1 MCRRSGRSSRPA
13 WSSSS
18 PSISTSSVAEDASRD
33 GTRPTSVLMAGPT
46 TGRLR
51 QSTKEEAG
59 NQMAYRRLF
68 SVAAVAVLV
77 GACSGSTTPTSAPAS
92 QAAAATSAPASQ
104 AAAASSAP
112 ASAHPN
118 WYIPIISKGWQHQ
131 FWVAV
136 RQGAQ
141 DEATKEGV
149 TINFIGPDNESQVD
163 VQISLLQQELA
174 KKPAALCFVALD
186 GKADQP
192 ILQKYTDAKI
202 PVIGFDSGVQPFVP
216 VATVATD
223 NSKAGAVAADKVG
236 DAIGG
241 SGKVGL
247 IVQDQV
253 AESATSR
260 RDGFLAEIK
269 AKYPNITIVGPQ
281 YGGGDIQK
289 AADIPKSMIQANP
302 DLKGIFRTN
311 ESPAQGA
318 VQGTNEAGKTGTV
331 LVAGYD
337 SGKAQ
342 IDAINGGSQKGAI
355 NPQPGGIGHGSVDSA
370 RQTLHGSSP

>member
-1 MCRRSGRSSRPA
+1 
-13 WSSSS
+13 
-18 PSISTSSVAEDASRD
+18 
-33 GTRPTSVLMAGPT
+33 
-46 TGRLR
+46 
-51 QSTKEEAG
+51 
-59 NQMAYRRLF
+59 MAYKRLLSLAA
-68 SVAAVAVLV
+68 SVVLV
-77 GACSGSTTPTSAPAS
+77 GACSAPAATTAPGAATAGPAASTTAGG
-92 QAAAATSAPASQ
+92 
-104 AAAASSAP
+104 
-112 ASAHPN
+112 HPN
-118 WYIPIISKGWQHQ
+118 WYIPIVSKGWQHQ

-163 VQISLLQQELA
+163 VQISLLEQELA
-174 KKPAALCFVALD
+174 KKPDALCFAALD

-192 ILQKYTDAKI
+192 ILQKYSDAKI

-216 VATVATD
+216 VTTVATD
-223 NSKAGAVAADKVG
+223 NSKAGAVAADKIG

-289 AADIPKSMIQANP
+289 SADIAKSMIQANP
-302 DLKGIFRTN
+302 DLKAIFGTN
-311 ESPAQGA
+311 EGSAEGA

-342 IDAINGGSQKGAI
+342 IDAINGGSEMGAI
-355 NPQPGGIGHGSVDSA
+355 TQNPVGIGQQCVVAAVKAIQGISQPTTIDTGFYWYDKTNITDPKIVADLY
-370 RQTLHGSSP
+370 Q

>member
-1 MCRRSGRSSRPA
+1 
-13 WSSSS
+13 
-18 PSISTSSVAEDASRD
+18 
-33 GTRPTSVLMAGPT
+33 MAT
-46 TGRLR
+46 WRLL
-51 QSTKEEAG
+51 S
-59 NQMAYRRLF
+59 L
-68 SVAAVAVLV
+68 AVVVVLV
-77 GACSGSTTPTSAPAS
+77 GACGASATPTSG
-92 QAAAATSAPASQ
+92 
-104 AAAASSAP
+104 
-112 ASAHPN
+112 HPN

-136 RQGAQ
+136 RHGAQ

-174 KKPAALCFVALD
+174 KKPAALCFAALD

-192 ILQKYTDAKI
+192 ILQKYSDAKI
-202 PVIGFDSGVQPFVP
+202 PVVGFDSGVQPFVP
-216 VATVATD
+216 VTTVATD
-223 NSKAGAVAADKVG
+223 NSKAGAVAADKVAA
-236 DAIGG
+236 AIGG

-247 IVQDQV
+247 IVQDPV

-260 RDGFLAEIK
+260 RDGFSAEIK

-289 AADIPKSMIQANP
+289 SADIAKSMIQANP
-302 DLKGIFRTN
+302 DLKAIFGTN
-311 ESPAQGA
+311 EGGAEGA
-318 VQGTNEAGKTGTV
+318 VEGVNEAGKGGKV

-342 IDAINGGSQKGAI
+342 IDAIKNGTEMGAI
-355 NPQPGGIGHGSVDSA
+355 TQNPVGIGQQCVIAAVKAIQGISQPTKVDTGFYWYDKTNITDPA
-370 RQTLHGSSP
+370 IVADLYQ

>member
-1 MCRRSGRSSRPA
+1 MVHKRLLGLASVAILVAAC
-13 WSSSS
+13 SSS
-18 PSISTSSVAEDASRD
+18 A
-33 GTRPTSVLMAGPT
+33 
-46 TGRLR
+46 
-51 QSTKEEAG
+51 
-59 NQMAYRRLF
+59 
-68 SVAAVAVLV
+68 
-77 GACSGSTTPTSAPAS
+77 TPTPAPVATTAPVATAAPTDAPAATP
-92 QAAAATSAPASQ
+92 AAAA
-104 AAAASSAP
+104 
-112 ASAHPN
+112 HPV

-136 RQGAQ
+136 RKGAQ

-149 TINFIGPDNESQVD
+149 TINFIGPDNETQVD

-174 KKPAALCFVALD
+174 KKPDALCFAALD

-192 ILQKYTDAKI
+192 VLQKYADQKI
-202 PVIGFDSGVQPFVP
+202 PVIGFDSGVEPFVP
-216 VATVATD
+216 VTTVATD
-223 NSKAGAVAADKVG
+223 NSKAGAVAADKIG
-236 DAIGG
+236 EAIGG

-253 AESATSR
+253 AQSATSR

-289 AADIPKSMIQANP
+289 SADIAKAMITANP
-302 DLKGIFRTN
+302 DIKAIFGTN
-311 ESPAQGA
+311 EGGAEGA
-318 VQGTNEAGKTGTV
+318 VQGVKEAGKGGGKV

-342 IDAINGGSQKGAI
+342 IDGINAGDEMGAI
-355 NPQPGGIGHGSVDSA
+355 TQNPVGIGQQCVIAAVKAIQGTSQPATIDTGFYWYDKTNITDPKIVADLY
-370 RQTLHGSSP
+370 Q

>member
-1 MCRRSGRSSRPA
+1 M
-13 WSSSS
+13 
-18 PSISTSSVAEDASRD
+18 TY
-33 GTRPTSVLMAGPT
+33 
-46 TGRLR
+46 R
-51 QSTKEEAG
+51 Q
-59 NQMAYRRLF
+59 LL

-77 GACSGSTTPTSAPAS
+77 GACGTSATPSSAPAS
-92 QAAAATSAPASQ
+92 QGT
-104 AAAASSAP
+104 AASSAP
-112 ASAHPN
+112 ASQGTAASSAHPN

-174 KKPAALCFVALD
+174 KKPAALCFAALD

-192 ILQKYTDAKI
+192 ILQKYSDAKI

-289 AADIPKSMIQANP
+289 SADIAKSMIQANP
-302 DLKGIFRTN
+302 DLKAIFGTN
-311 ESPAQGA
+311 EGSAEGA

-342 IDAINGGSQKGAI
+342 IDAINGGSEMGAI
-355 NPQPGGIGHGSVDSA
+355 TQNPVGIGQQCVIAAVKAIQGVSQPTTIDTGFYWYDKTNITDPKVVADLY
-370 RQTLHGSSP
+370 Q

>member
-1 MCRRSGRSSRPA
+1 
-13 WSSSS
+13 
-18 PSISTSSVAEDASRD
+18 
-33 GTRPTSVLMAGPT
+33 
-46 TGRLR
+46 
-51 QSTKEEAG
+51 
-59 NQMAYRRLF
+59 MAYKQWLT
-68 SVAAVAVLV
+68 VAAAAVLV
-77 GACSGSTTPTSAPAS
+77 GACGTSATPATAPAS
-92 QAAAATSAPASQ
+92 QATAVTSAPASQ

-174 KKPAALCFVALD
+174 KKPAALCFAALD

-216 VATVATD
+216 VTTVATD

-289 AADIPKSMIQANP
+289 SADIAKSMIQANP
-302 DLKGIFRTN
+302 DLKAIFGTN
-311 ESPAQGA
+311 EGSAEGA
-318 VQGTNEAGKTGTV
+318 VQGTNEAGKTGKV

-342 IDAINGGSQKGAI
+342 IDAINNGSEMGAI
-355 NPQPGGIGHGSVDSA
+355 TQNPVGIGQQCVIAAVNAIQGVSQPTTIDTGFYWYDKTNITDPKVVADLY
-370 RQTLHGSSP
+370 Q

>member
-1 MCRRSGRSSRPA
+1 
-13 WSSSS
+13 
-18 PSISTSSVAEDASRD
+18 
-33 GTRPTSVLMAGPT
+33 
-46 TGRLR
+46 
-51 QSTKEEAG
+51 
-59 NQMAYRRLF
+59 MAYRQLL
-68 SVAAVAVLV
+68 SVAAIAVLV
-77 GACSGSTTPTSAPAS
+77 GACSSSGATTAPAAS
-92 QAAAATSAPASQ
+92 TAAPAAST
-104 AAAASSAP
+104 ASSAAP
-112 ASAHPN
+112 SAAAAHPN
-118 WYIPIISKGWQHQ
+118 WSIPIISKGWQHQ

-163 VQISLLQQELA
+163 VQISMLEQELA
-174 KKPAALCFVALD
+174 KKPDALCFAALD

-192 ILQKYTDAKI
+192 ILQKYAAAKI

-223 NSKAGAVAADKVG
+223 NSKAGAVAADKIG

-269 AKYPNITIVGPQ
+269 AKYPGITIVGPQ

-289 AADIPKSMIQANP
+289 SADIAKSMIQANP
-302 DLKGIFRTN
+302 DLKAIFGTN
-311 ESPAQGA
+311 EGSAQGA
-318 VQGTNEAGKTGTV
+318 VQGAKEAGKGGGKV

-342 IDAINGGSQKGAI
+342 IDAINAGDEFGAI
-355 NPQPGGIGHGSVDSA
+355 TQNPVGIGQQCVIAAVKAIQGVAQDA
-370 RQTLHGSSP
+370 NIDTGFYWYDKTNITDPKIVADLYQ

>member
-1 MCRRSGRSSRPA
+1 
-13 WSSSS
+13 
-18 PSISTSSVAEDASRD
+18 
-33 GTRPTSVLMAGPT
+33 
-46 TGRLR
+46 
-51 QSTKEEAG
+51 
-59 NQMAYRRLF
+59 MAYKQLL
-68 SVAAVAVLV
+68 SLAAGVVLV
-77 GACSGSTTPTSAPAS
+77 GACSAPAATTAPGAATAGPAASTTAS
-92 QAAAATSAPASQ
+92 G
-104 AAAASSAP
+104 
-112 ASAHPN
+112 HPN
-118 WYIPIISKGWQHQ
+118 WYIPIVSKGWQHQ

-163 VQISLLQQELA
+163 VQISLLEQELA
-174 KKPAALCFVALD
+174 KKPDALCFAALD

-192 ILQKYTDAKI
+192 ILQKYSDAKI

-216 VATVATD
+216 VTTVATD
-223 NSKAGAVAADKVG
+223 NSKAGAVAADKIG

-289 AADIPKSMIQANP
+289 SADIAKSMIQANP
-302 DLKGIFRTN
+302 DLKAIFGTN
-311 ESPAQGA
+311 EGSAEGA

-342 IDAINGGSQKGAI
+342 IDAINGGSEMGAI
-355 NPQPGGIGHGSVDSA
+355 TQNPVGIGQQCVVAAVKAIQGISQPTTIDTGFYWYDKTNITDPKIVADLY
-370 RQTLHGSSP
+370 Q

>member
-1 MCRRSGRSSRPA
+1 M
-13 WSSSS
+13 
-18 PSISTSSVAEDASRD
+18 VY
-33 GTRPTSVLMAGPT
+33 
-46 TGRLR
+46 
-51 QSTKEEAG
+51 K
-59 NQMAYRRLF
+59 RLF
-68 SVAAVAVLV
+68 SVAAVAVLL
-77 GACSGSTTPTSAPAS
+77 GACSGSSTSSSPPASQAPAS
-92 QAAAATSAPASQ
+92 QAP
-104 AAAASSAP
+104 AASAQ

-141 DEATKEGV
+141 DEATKQGV

-163 VQISLLQQELA
+163 VQISLLEQELA
-174 KKPAALCFVALD
+174 KKPDALCFAALD

-192 ILQKYTDAKI
+192 ILQKYADANI

-216 VATVATD
+216 VTTVATD
-223 NSKAGAVAADKVG
+223 NSKAGAVAADKIG
-236 DAIGG
+236 EAIGG

-281 YGGGDIQK
+281 YGGGDPQK
-289 AADIPKSMIQANP
+289 SADIAKAMIQANP
-302 DLKGIFRTN
+302 DLKAIFGTN
-311 ESPAQGA
+311 EGSAIGA

-342 IDAINGGSQKGAI
+342 IDAINNGSEMGAI
-355 NPQPGGIGHGSVDSA
+355 TQNPVGIGQQCVIAAVNAIQGISQPTNIDTGFYWYDKTNITDPKIVADLY
-370 RQTLHGSSP
+370 Q

>member
-1 MCRRSGRSSRPA
+1 
-13 WSSSS
+13 
-18 PSISTSSVAEDASRD
+18 
-33 GTRPTSVLMAGPT
+33 
-46 TGRLR
+46 
-51 QSTKEEAG
+51 
-59 NQMAYRRLF
+59 MAYKQLL
-68 SVAAVAVLV
+68 SLAAVAVLV
-77 GACSGSTTPTSAPAS
+77 GACSASGTTTPAPGASTTAS
-92 QAAAATSAPASQ
+92 G
-104 AAAASSAP
+104 
-112 ASAHPN
+112 HPN

-141 DEATKEGV
+141 AEATKEGV

-174 KKPAALCFVALD
+174 KKPDAVCFAALD

-192 ILQKYTDAKI
+192 ILQKYTEAKI

-216 VATVATD
+216 VTTVATD

-260 RDGFLAEIK
+260 RPSIPTSLSSVRS
-269 AKYPNITIVGPQ
+269 T
-281 YGGGDIQK
+281 
-289 AADIPKSMIQANP
+289 AAAISRSRP
-302 DLKGIFRTN
+302 T
-311 ESPAQGA
+311 SP
-318 VQGTNEAGKTGTV
+318 
-331 LVAGYD
+331 
-337 SGKAQ
+337 S
-342 IDAINGGSQKGAI
+342 
-355 NPQPGGIGHGSVDSA
+355 
-370 RQTLHGSSP
+370 R